1 MAPRRDWLLQQ
12 MGITQ
17 WTLRRPTVLQGEI
30 AVTLPAQ
37 TRLVIVAAPLPA
49 PHDPLISDVLHSLSL
64 RPEQVYPLTPEQI
77 AMLPASTHCHTW
89 CMGVDVPPAWT
100 GVQLSSPA
108 LDALYASPRAK
119 RALWQQISEH
129 LPLLAA
135 SEPH

>member
-37 TRLVIVAAPLPA
+37 TRLVIVAAQLPA
-49 PHDPLISDVLHSLSL
+49 SHDPLISDVLYSLSL
-64 RPEQVYPLTPEQI
+64 RPEQVYLLTPEQI

-89 CMGVDVPPAWT
+89 YLGVDVSPAWT
-100 GVQLSSPA
+100 GMQLSSPT
-108 LDALYASPRAK
+108 LDELYTNPSAK

-129 LPLLAA
+129 LPLR
-135 SEPH
+135 SV